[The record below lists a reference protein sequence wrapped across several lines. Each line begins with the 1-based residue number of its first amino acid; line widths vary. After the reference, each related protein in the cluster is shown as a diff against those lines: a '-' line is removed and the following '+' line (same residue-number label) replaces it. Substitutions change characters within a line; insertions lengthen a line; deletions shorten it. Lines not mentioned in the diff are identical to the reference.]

1 MTFRELQ
8 MRWAEEDFALAV
20 IELEGALVQLCD
32 IIYKALNLR
41 ITSGDMSRLLDEKER
56 R

>member
-8 MRWAEEDFALAV
+8 MKWAEDDFALAT
-20 IELEGALVQLCD
+20 IDLEGALAQLCD

-41 ITSGDMSRLLDEKER
+41 ITSGDMSRLLDDKGR